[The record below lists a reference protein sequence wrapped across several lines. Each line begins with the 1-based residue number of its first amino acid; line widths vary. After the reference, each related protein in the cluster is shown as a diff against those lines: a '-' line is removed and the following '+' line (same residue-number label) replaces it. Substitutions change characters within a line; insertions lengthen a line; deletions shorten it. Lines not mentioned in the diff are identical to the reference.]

1 MQEKEIYTPMEKI
14 LIEGVQRLTTK
25 EVVESAVDTKKKA
38 VQALSL
44 DALLLELEAKVD
56 MMDGL
61 KMEQWLL

>member
-38 VQALSL
+38 V
-44 DALLLELEAKVD
+44 
-56 MMDGL
+56 
-61 KMEQWLL
+61 